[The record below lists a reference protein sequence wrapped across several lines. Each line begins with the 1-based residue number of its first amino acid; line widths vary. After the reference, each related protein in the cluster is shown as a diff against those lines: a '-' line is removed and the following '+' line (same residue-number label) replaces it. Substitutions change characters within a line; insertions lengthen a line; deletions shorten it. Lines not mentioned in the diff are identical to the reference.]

1 MVSSDHEAYDNL
13 VRKKLEAPMP
23 WIGLYVAAATAL
35 CTLAMAADALR
46 GFRSRRFW
54 FPCKYFSL
62 NAFSL
67 TLLAVAMKLPVDL
80 TNFVVGVNDQIA
92 GVSSLVLMSTAMA
105 NFTTSL
111 GSMTNDEI
119 AVNLAALSILVI
131 TITGN
136 VCIHIVQTR
145 HFLFVRDILAE
156 EVGSTLA
163 MLLLLLILCSSA
175 VMVPTAKRYIDLACR
190 EMRRRVIVSNNK
202 KVEWGEFSVG
212 ELRVAVRRYWVM
224 AETGSS
230 QFVIARS
237 VGSVFSGLVCLLMG
251 LTLLE
256 AHIRMPLVYD
266 NFVRTHSSYKWSVN
280 WILVV
285 QAIGVALGTIA
296 PLMRWFIAA
305 RFKSLEMGRKSFK
318 DEFKVESYWT
328 QILVD
333 WRESPVPLQIGSHK
347 FKKLLHDVKGLLLNF
362 CIGVQIAIVL
372 ASKLVLLLSATFL
385 NGLLFI
391 KNRKACCCFKESRT
405 GTGSLDYSSYVLLL
419 EGESKLPRKTLTNI
433 CNEADKLIQI
443 GRKKQ
448 SKNLVELVKK
458 SVNFNGVREFD
469 SDEVPILQY
478 HQEPP
483 NCWSLPV
490 VTLTSIA
497 ISLPNVS
504 DRKRNFLLS
513 SASRGL
519 YFVKLVEKSLDR
531 NGDSAIIR
539 HAVDV
544 VWVGVELSKKWQDKD
559 LQSASLGGG
568 SHKET
573 LQNLSDTAE
582 KIVIDFTTETKDP
595 LMMQNPLNWPAKVI
609 AARSMYRI
617 TQTIMLA
624 HKDNHSLTNE
634 ELFERLSVMISDIFA
649 ACLTNLVSV
658 IILKCHSNA
667 IEEREES
674 VRQAAILLGES
685 EEILEILEKRELPRL
700 DPKKAGDIEEWRA
713 FMELNP
719 PASVSASS
727 NNGTANPQSN
737 VEQVSVEIRG

>member
-67 TLLAVAMKLPVDL
+67 TLLAVAMKLLVDL

-105 NFTTSL
+105 NFT
-111 GSMTNDEI
+111 TNDEI

-156 EVGSTLA
+156 EVGSTFV

-175 VMVPTAKRYIDLACR
+175 VVVPTAKR
-190 EMRRRVIVSNNK
+190 RVVVSNNK
-202 KVEWGEFSVG
+202 KVE
-212 ELRVAVRRYWVM
+212 VAVRRYWVM

-305 RFKSLEMGRKSFK
+305 RFKSFEMGRKSFK

-333 WRESPVPLQIGSHK
+333 WRESPVPLQIRSHK

-391 KNRKACCCFKESRT
+391 KNRKTCCCFKESRT

-419 EGESKLPRKTLTNI
+419 EGESKLPQKTLTNI

-539 HAVDV
+539 HAADV

-595 LMMQNPLNWPAKVI
+595 LMMQNPLIWPVKVI

-617 TQTIMLA
+617 TQTIMLV
-624 HKDNHSLTNE
+624 HKDDHSLTNE

-700 DPKKAGDIEEWRA
+700 DPNKAGDIEEWRA
-713 FMELNP
+713 FMEWNP
-719 PASVSASS
+719 PGSVSASS
-727 NNGTANPQSN
+727 NNGTENPQSN

>member
-1 MVSSDHEAYDNL
+1 MQV
-13 VRKKLEAPMP
+13 
-23 WIGLYVAAATAL
+23 
-35 CTLAMAADALR
+35 
-46 GFRSRRFW
+46 
-54 FPCKYFSL
+54 
-62 NAFSL
+62 
-67 TLLAVAMKLPVDL
+67 LLVDL

-145 HFLFVRDILAE
+145 HFLFVLDILAE
-156 EVGSTLA
+156 EVGSTFV

-175 VMVPTAKRYIDLACR
+175 VVVPTAKRCEKILGYGR
-190 EMRRRVIVSNNK
+190 N
-202 KVEWGEFSVG
+202 G
-212 ELRVAVRRYWVM
+212 ELPIRHRTLR
-224 AETGSS
+224 
-230 QFVIARS
+230 
-237 VGSVFSGLVCLLMG
+237 GSVFSGLVCLLMG

-305 RFKSLEMGRKSFK
+305 RFKSLEMGRKNFK

-391 KNRKACCCFKESRT
+391 KNRKAWCCFKESRT

-419 EGESKLPRKTLTNI
+419 EGESKLPQKTLTNI

-513 SASRGL
+513 AASRGL
-519 YFVKLVEKSLDR
+519 YFVTLVEKSLDR

-539 HAVDV
+539 HAADV

-573 LQNLSDTAE
+573 LHNLSDTAE

-595 LMMQNPLNWPAKVI
+595 LMMQNPLNWPVTVI

-617 TQTIMLA
+617 TQTIMRA
-624 HKDNHSLTNE
+624 HKDDHSLTNE

-713 FMELNP
+713 FMELHP
-719 PASVSASS
+719 PATVSASS
-727 NNGTANPQSN
+727 NNGTANPHSN
-737 VEQVSVEIRG
+737 VEQVSVEIRA